1 MWTPSL
7 KDTTQPKYLALV
19 DAITQAIESGELKVG
34 ERLPPQRRLAW
45 NLGLNPSTTMQ
56 AYREAARRHL
66 VSGEVGRGTYVLA
79 GSKEATL
86 FRLKQP
92 SERPALIDLCTN
104 VPVTNEASEDEVQA
118 LTRIIDTGQ
127 ALRLQS
133 YLEDD
138 DLMLGR
144 AQGVAWL
151 KVRGFNIPIENIM
164 LCAGA
169 QQGVF
174 SALLSLC
181 QPGEPVLVE
190 AFTAPGIKAACRQL
204 RLPLHGVA
212 LDHHGILPD
221 ELDRTARATG
231 AKVVVLTP
239 TLQNPTSATM
249 SPQRQLEIAEVARHH
264 DLLVIEDDVYG
275 ALSSTPPLS
284 RLLGKQGLFITSLSK
299 TVAPGLR
306 VGWIAADP
314 EVLARID
321 PQAQATHWGISP
333 LCLAIASQW
342 IQDGTAQR
350 RLTWQSNEIAQRWRM
365 AKKILGSA
373 LYQTDSPS
381 PHIWITSSLTSTVL
395 AQACRTAQVDVV
407 PAEVF
412 AVKQSDTHAIRISL
426 SAARNRAE
434 LKVALERIAHIIA
447 SGETANRQPGL
458 PGLPANTACSKA
470 LEL

>member
-7 KDTTQPKYLALV
+7 PDTDQPKYLALV

-92 SERPALIDLCTN
+92 GERPALIDLSTN
-104 VPVTNEASEDEVQA
+104 VPVTDEDSQDEVLA
-118 LTRIIDTGQ
+118 LNTLINGGHAQ
-127 ALRLQS
+127 RLQN
-133 YLEDD
+133 YLSADE
-138 DLMLGR
+138 LAFGR
-144 AQGVAWL
+144 AQGAAWL
-151 KVRGFNIPIENIM
+151 TARGMKVAADNIL
-164 LCAGA
+164 LCGGA
-169 QQGVF
+169 QHGLF
-174 SALLSLC
+174 MALLSLC

-212 LDHHGILPD
+212 LDRHGILPE
-221 ELDRTARATG
+221 ELDRMARATG

-239 TLQNPTSATM
+239 VLQNPTSTIM
-249 SPQRQLEIAEVARHH
+249 SPQRQLAIAEVVKQH

-275 ALSSTPPLS
+275 ALTSTPPLT
-284 RLLGKQGLFITSLSK
+284 RLLGERGLLVTSLSK

-306 VGWIAADP
+306 VGWITAEP
-314 EVLARID
+314 SVLEQID
-321 PQAQATHWGISP
+321 PHAQATHWGISP
-333 LCLAIASQW
+333 LCLSIASQW
-342 IQDGTAQR
+342 INNGTAQR
-350 RLTWQSNEIAQRWRM
+350 RLTWQTEETTQRWRL

-373 LYQTDSPS
+373 LYQTESPS
-381 PHIWITSSLTSTVL
+381 PHIWVTSTMPSMAI
-395 AQACRTAQVDVV
+395 AQACRAAQVDVV

-412 AVKQSDTHAIRISL
+412 AVKEHNTHAIRISL
-426 SAARNRAE
+426 CAANNRAQ
-434 LKVALERIAHIIA
+434 LKVALERVAAII
-447 SGETANRQPGL
+447 G
-458 PGLPANTACSKA
+458 
-470 LEL
+470 